1 MERIED
7 KSKALSYIGI
17 EIAEALKQIPIP
29 VKLFRICKK
38 SKKQKEQIQQT
49 QNQQIQEM
57 DARKNK
63 TRQKI

>member
-29 VKLFRICKK
+29 VNYSEYVKRAK
-38 SKKQKEQIQQT
+38 SKRANSTNSKSTNTRNGCK
-49 QNQQIQEM
+49 
-57 DARKNK
+57 KNK